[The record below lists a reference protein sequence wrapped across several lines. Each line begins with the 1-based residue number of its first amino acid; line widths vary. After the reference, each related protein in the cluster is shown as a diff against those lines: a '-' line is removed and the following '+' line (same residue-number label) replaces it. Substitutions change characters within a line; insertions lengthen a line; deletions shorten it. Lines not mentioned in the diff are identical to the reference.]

1 MYTFGLREQ
10 TNPDMLQWLQS
21 IGADVCKVAFHH
33 CSHSI
38 ILLSPLTLL
47 ISFLIQTHRGGLT
60 TYHGPGQLVCYPILN
75 LRSLRVGVRE
85 YINALEEAM
94 IAAVQ
99 KLGVV
104 AHRSQHTGVWV
115 KEEKLGAIGEKR
127 LCEGG
132 SMHCV
137 SLQVFRSVWVW
148 LTMGLPSIAAQISPG
163 MTTSC
168 LVDWVTRE

>member
-21 IGADVCKVAFHH
+21 IGADVCKVALHH
-33 CSHSI
+33 CSPSYYCLHSHC
-38 ILLSPLTLL
+38 S
-47 ISFLIQTHRGGLT
+47 SFLIQTHRGGLT

-127 LCEGG
+127 I
-132 SMHCV
+132 V
-137 SLQVFRSVWVW
+137 
-148 LTMGLPSIAAQISPG
+148 
-163 MTTSC
+163 
-168 LVDWVTRE
+168 